1 MKFGR
6 AFARNSLKRLGHRWS
21 PPVRDLINYVLSEME
36 YVPQGWYAIAGW
48 DDPVIARAQEKHWP
62 ILVGNL
68 QGAGP
73 LGVSHLPGDTSREQ
87 RAAHNAMMSYGYV
100 LARAARNKTRI
111 SILDWGA
118 GLGHYYLYSKALLP
132 EVDIDYDCYDLPG
145 LSRIARKFQPE
156 LHAYENEADFL
167 DKKYDM
173 VLTSSSL
180 HYVEDW
186 RAQLRKLASVTRE
199 FLYVARLQSV
209 VVAPS
214 FVALHRVFRD
224 GYPEF
229 LSWCINRDELVTWAE
244 QCGLDLMREFVFAER
259 WTVRGAPEKP
269 ESRGFLFRRSI
280 GDAS

>member
-6 AFARNSLKRLGHRWS
+6 AFARNSLKRLGNRLS
-21 PPVRDLINYVLSEME
+21 PSVRDMLNYVLSEME
-36 YVPQGWYAIAGW
+36 YVPQGWYAIEGW
-48 DDPVIARAQEKHWP
+48 HDPEIARAQEKHWP

-87 RAAHNAMMSYGYV
+87 RAAHNALMSYGYV
-100 LARAARNKTRI
+100 LARAARNKSRI
-111 SILDWGA
+111 SILDWGG

-132 EVDIDYDCYDLPG
+132 ELEIEYDNYDLPE
-145 LSRIARKFQPE
+145 LSRTARKLQPDIRVCDSE
-156 LHAYENEADFL
+156 SDFL

-186 RAQLRKLASVTRE
+186 RGQLRKLSALTRE
-199 FLYVARLQSV
+199 YLYVARLQSV

-214 FVALHRVFRD
+214 FVALHKVFRD

-229 LSWCINRDELVTWAE
+229 LSWCINRDELVTCAE
-244 QCGLDLMREFVFAER
+244 QCGMELMREFVFVER

-269 ESRGFLFRRSI
+269 ESRGFLFRRSA